1 MQERVKKLE
10 LEYKKFLIRKY
21 VKYFFITMFCLF
33 LVFFIYFIINE
44 FQKKEVLLKQAL
56 KEKQDLVSKLQK
68 AKIQEEKNKI
78 IKERL
83 QEENLNLLEAKQ
95 KLQFEISSVV
105 FNSSVLKNEFYK
117 SPSFD
122 KALLLSR
129 LYFKDKDYK
138 KSIFWSLKAN
148 EMDKNQKEPWFLFI
162 KTKEALGELDEAK
175 RALETYKFY
184 YDIEIDKF

>member
-78 IKERL
+78 IKEKL

-95 KLQFEISSVV
+95 KLQFEISSVI

-162 KTKEALGELDEAK
+162 KAKEALGELDEAK